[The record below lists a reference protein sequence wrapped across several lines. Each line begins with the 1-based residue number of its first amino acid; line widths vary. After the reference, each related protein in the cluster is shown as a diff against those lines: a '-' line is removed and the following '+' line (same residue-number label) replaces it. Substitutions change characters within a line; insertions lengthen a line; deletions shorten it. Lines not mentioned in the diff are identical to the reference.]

1 MCKIRVGLHRHVAKI
16 ATTYIFIVSCFSTLD
31 VSLYFNIGNYY
42 LPSQRKHKVLE
53 SKDARI
59 VSAVVS
65 DEQKNVNH

>member
-1 MCKIRVGLHRHVAKI
+1 MYKICVGLHRHVAKI

-31 VSLYFNIGNYY
+31 VSLYSNIGNYY

-65 DEQKNVNH
+65 GEQKNVNH

>member
-42 LPSQRKHKVLE
+42 LPSQRKHK
-53 SKDARI
+53 DARI

-65 DEQKNVNH
+65 AEQKNVNH

>member
-1 MCKIRVGLHRHVAKI
+1 MCKVRVGLHRHVAKI

-42 LPSQRKHKVLE
+42 LPSQRKQKVLE

-59 VSAVVS
+59 VSAIVS
-65 DEQKNVNH
+65 GEQKNVNH

>member
-1 MCKIRVGLHRHVAKI
+1 MCKIRVGLHRQVAKI

-42 LPSQRKHKVLE
+42 LTSQRKHKVLE

-59 VSAVVS
+59 VSTVVS
-65 DEQKNVNH
+65 GEQKNVNH